1 MQTLLRRPVP
11 SRPSLLWHRS
21 CQLVVGRRYSPR
33 TARFHTSAV
42 VRQSQDDPPNINEQ
56 PSKVDAEQAPDA
68 TSDAHTRSTE
78 PTNEG
83 DARSD
88 RIHKAKELGSGS
100 GSALR
105 RANRSRR
112 PKEVVPVEISDLFI
126 KHNVILSDDLQKSV
140 PVLDILDKTAAARL
154 IVHEPDDG
162 GDASPQPKREP
173 AGDTAAAAPST
184 TEPRYQ
190 LHQDIWNEILA
201 TIRSSL
207 SLPTS
212 FFSNSFPAQKVH
224 LLLQCPKDGGIYFLD
239 SIVEKAASIVGA
251 DLLRLD
257 TQDLAEIGGNSL
269 GEEAQP
275 TPYSLRSLAYDAH
288 QLTSKQGTQDSE
300 DAAEEE
306 EEEEAEDMET
316 MEDDSH
322 QAGRGQNFPF
332 ALPRMSKVSAVPIR
346 AIFGSLEDLF
356 KSGKVPVNNVSVYP
370 PRSGNTSMQ
379 VPRVSSHGSDQ
390 WKDMKMVGVAA
401 AMLGAVETK
410 LNTFRSESQTDL
422 DADAQEHSRADHLS
436 SVPSSSGQTRQG
448 RPLIV
453 QIRDLKEI
461 QSTTNGTMVIDAFLQ
476 QIRRRRKA
484 GQEVVL
490 IGTVSSAD
498 FVPSVSRP
506 GFKDLQSEHEDG
518 PARTIV
524 VTPPRSA
531 FQDGVLVEDQRRRMR
546 EINLRHLQD
555 MVRQRAS
562 DPTRTSALL
571 SRTDLRLDSSV
582 EYSSGLEESVW
593 PFDRVHRVAVTALGL
608 IEPDGELT
616 EATISKALAL
626 LDSSD
631 ETKFQ
636 WAIEEARLQQELD
649 SAHPRKEDSTSPL
662 KTAATSTE
670 AKMKRI
676 RKICNTHEKKL
687 LGGVINPG
695 EFGHVMLSLE
705 EQVLHSG

>member
-1 MQTLLRRPVP
+1 M
-11 SRPSLLWHRS
+11 
-21 CQLVVGRRYSPR
+21 
-33 TARFHTSAV
+33 
-42 VRQSQDDPPNINEQ
+42 
-56 PSKVDAEQAPDA
+56 DAEQAPDA
-68 TSDAHTRSTE
+68 TSEAPTRTTE
-78 PTNEG
+78 ATNEG
-83 DARSD
+83 DAGSD
-88 RIHKAKELGSGS
+88 RAHKARELGSSS

-105 RANRSRR
+105 RANRGRR
-112 PKEVVPVEISDLFI
+112 PREVVPVEMSDSFI
-126 KHNVILSDDLQKSV
+126 KHNVMLWEDLENSL
-140 PVLDILDKTAAARL
+140 PILDILDKTVARL
-154 IVHEPDDG
+154 VVHAADDS
-162 GDASPQPKREP
+162 GDASQQPQTET
-173 AGDTAAAAPST
+173 AGGTAAAATPT
-184 TEPRYQ
+184 AEPRYQ

-257 TQDLAEIGGNSL
+257 TQDLAEIGGSSL

-288 QLTSKQGTQDSE
+288 QLTSKQGAQDSE
-300 DAAEEE
+300 DAVEE

-316 MEDDSH
+316 VDDESQ

-356 KSGKVPVNNVSVYP
+356 KSGKVPINNVSVYS

-379 VPRVSSHGSDQ
+379 APRVSSHVSEQ
-390 WKDMKMVGVAA
+390 WKDMKMAGVAA
-401 AMLGAVETK
+401 AMIGAVETK
-410 LNTFRSESQTDL
+410 LNTFRSESQSEL
-422 DADAQEHSRADHLS
+422 DADAQEHPRADNLS
-436 SVPSSSGQTRQG
+436 SVPSSSSQTRQE

-531 FQDGVLVEDQRRRMR
+531 FQDSVLVEDQRRRMR

-555 MVRQRAS
+555 MIRQRAS
-562 DPTRTSALL
+562 GSTKTSALL

-608 IEPDGELT
+608 IELNGELT
-616 EATISKALAL
+616 EGTISKALAL

-662 KTAATSTE
+662 KTAAISTE

-676 RKICNTHEKKL
+676 RKTCNAHEKKL

-695 EFGHVMLSLE
+695 EF
-705 EQVLHSG
+705 